1 MAKQEPISLLEF
13 QSRFRDKEACREH
26 LFNLRWPEGFCC
38 PKCGNKTAYLIKTRH
53 LYECTACSYQV
64 SVTAGTVMHKTR
76 TSLVA
81 WFWAIYLI
89 AHDKRGSSS
98 LLLKKTLGVSYQTA
112 WAISHKIRKAMANRD
127 SQYKLAGLI
136 KMDDA
141 YFGGISEGGD
151 KSGRGTEKMPV
162 MVAVSVEE
170 NDHPCYVKMEV
181 VESLNQKATDEFVH
195 KHVAPGSKVTTDGL
209 NIYSELNKVG
219 YQHERIIINKNKKQ
233 GLETFK
239 WVHTIVSNAKAGMRR
254 YFPWT

>member
-1 MAKQEPISLLEF
+1 MGERILAKQEPISLLEF
-13 QSRFRDKEACREH
+13 QSRFRNEEAYGEH
-26 LFNLRWPEGFCC
+26 FFNLRWPEGFCC
-38 PKCGNKTAYLIKTRH
+38 PKCGNKTPYLIKTRH

-112 WAISHKIRKAMANRD
+112 WAISHKIRKAMVDRD

-141 YFGGISEGGD
+141 Y
-151 KSGRGTEKMPV
+151 
-162 MVAVSVEE
+162 
-170 NDHPCYVKMEV
+170 Y
-181 VESLNQKATDEFVH
+181 
-195 KHVAPGSKVTTDGL
+195 
-209 NIYSELNKVG
+209 
-219 YQHERIIINKNKKQ
+219 YQ
-233 GLETFK
+233 
-239 WVHTIVSNAKAGMRR
+239 
-254 YFPWT
+254 